1 MSSSSP
7 LPCRVLVVD
16 DEPMLVRLMTK
27 SLKDAG
33 YDVTPFGSG
42 PAALEALHGA
52 ELYDVIVSD
61 VRMPG
66 VDGHTI
72 ARTALAMPHR
82 PAVVL
87 VTGYQDPA
95 LALPFLATLNKP
107 FAMNVLVQTVHELA
121 STRPCNTEVPPP
133 HPARRNS

>member
-1 MSSSSP
+1 MTSSSLP
-7 LPCRVLVVD
+7 PCRVLVVD
-16 DEPMLVRLMTK
+16 DEPMLVRLMAK
-27 SLKDAG
+27 GLKDAG
-33 YDVTPFGSG
+33 YEVTPFGSG
-42 PAALEALHGA
+42 PAALEALTGG
-52 ELYDVIVSD
+52 EVFDVVVSD

-72 ARTALAMPHR
+72 ARTALAMPHQ

-87 VTGYQDPA
+87 VTGYQDPE

-121 STRPCNTEVPPP
+121 STRPCAAEGET
-133 HPARRNS
+133 PARQSS

>member
-1 MSSSSP
+1 VTSSSQP
-7 LPCRVLVVD
+7 LCRVLVVD
-16 DEPMLVRLMTK
+16 DEPMLVHLMAK
-27 SLKDAG
+27 GLKDAG

-42 PAALEALHGA
+42 PEALEALTGG
-52 ELYDVIVSD
+52 ERFDVVVSD

-72 ARTALAMPHR
+72 ARTALAMPHQ

-87 VTGYQDPA
+87 VTGYQDPE

-107 FAMNVLVQTVHELA
+107 FPMNVLVQTVHELA
-121 STRPCNTEVPPP
+121 ATRPCATEPR
-133 HPARRNS
+133 PAARQTS